1 MTWSLENSKNDEA
14 SKIRWET
21 IPYFHGRILD
31 IGCGPYKT
39 FPHWTGVDNGH
50 HWGNLGVDVRVD
62 TAEKLDV
69 FGSRSWDGVFS
80 SHLLEHI
87 PYENV
92 PNALK
97 EWVRVVK
104 DGGHLMLYLPDED
117 EYPKVGHKYANT
129 DHKWDVSYD
138 KLMEAMEKV
147 ERGWDLID
155 FQKRNE
161 TDEYSLWFVF
171 RIGGKGHRTS
181 FMSPKPAKR
190 AAIVRYG
197 AQGDMIQMSSILPWL
212 KSEGYWIDLYC
223 QSGDGYEVIKHD
235 PHIDRFIIQGKDEIP
250 NQFLKQF
257 WDYTRPKYD
266 KWINLCE
273 SVEGTL
279 LASPG
284 RATFEWTNE
293 ARAVHMERNYLE
305 WTHLLAG
312 VPPPYRP
319 AFHSTLDEKSWARRW
334 KERTKARNVILW
346 SLAGSSGHKVWPH
359 LDTIIARV
367 MLEMPDTHVVL
378 VGDASCMIL
387 EQGWENEKRVHRQS
401 GKWSIRESMAF
412 AEVADLVIGT
422 ETGLLNAA
430 GHMATP
436 KIITLSHSSQEMLT
450 KHWKNV
456 IALEQPAGVGC
467 SKHPCRQ
474 LHGGEGHSPW
484 EDCPRH
490 DETGTALCQFHIHPD
505 MMWEAILSVLRT
517 NVPNL
522 GTKAA

>member
-21 IPYFHGRILD
+21 VPYFHGRILD

-50 HWGNLGVDVRVD
+50 HWGNIGAFEKIE
-62 TAEKLDV
+62 TAEKLDI
-69 FGSRSWDGVFS
+69 FSSRSCDGVFS

-92 PNALK
+92 PNTLR
-97 EWVRVVK
+97 EWTRVIK

-117 EYPKVGHKYANT
+117 EYPKVGHKYANA
-129 DHKWDVSYD
+129 DHKWDINYA
-138 KLMEAMEKV
+138 KLMSQMDKV

-155 FQKRNE
+155 YQVRHEN
-161 TDEYSLWFVF
+161 DEYSLWFVF
-171 RIGGKGHRTS
+171 RIGGKGHRES
-181 FMSPKPAKR
+181 FRAPKPEKT
-190 AAIVRYG
+190 AAVVRYG
-197 AQGDMIQMSSILPWL
+197 AQGDMMQMSSILPGL
-212 KSEGYWIDLYC
+212 KEMGYHVTLYC
-223 QSGDGYEVIKHD
+223 QAGDGYEVVKHD
-235 PHIDRFIIQGKDEIP
+235 PHVDRFIIQGKDEIP
-250 NQFLKQF
+250 PVFLKEF
-257 WDYTRPKYD
+257 WDYTQKKYG

-284 RATFEWTNE
+284 RASFEWSHD
-293 ARAVHMERNYLE
+293 ARAVHMDRNYLE
-305 WTHLLAG
+305 WTHTLAG

-319 AFHSTLDEKSWARRW
+319 RFHSTLDERAWARQSANRW
-334 KERTKARNVILW
+334 GKRNILW

-359 LDTIIARV
+359 VDTIIARV

-387 EQGWENEKRVHRQS
+387 EQGWEKEPRVHRQS

-430 GHMATP
+430 GHMDTP
-436 KIITLSHSSQEMLT
+436 KVICLSHSSEEMLT
-450 KHWKNV
+450 KHWRNTV
-456 IALEQPAGVGC
+456 SLQQPQGVGC
-467 SKHPCRQ
+467 PKSPCRQ
-474 LHGGEGHSPW
+474 LHGGEGHDPW
-484 EDCPRH
+484 ADCPKH
-490 DETGTALCQFHIHPD
+490 ESTGTALCQFYITAD
-505 MMWEAILSVLRT
+505 MMWDAIVSVFNQR
-517 NVPNL
+517 
-522 GTKAA
+522 KAA